1 MHVIR
6 EVLGEEETDNNNI
19 SKMENHNV
27 RRFDEILKVSDVI
40 MVAGSDLAIEISSG
54 KFFLA

>member
-1 MHVIR
+1 MHEIR

>member
-1 MHVIR
+1 MHEIR

-27 RRFDEILKVSDVI
+27 RRFDEILEVSDVI
-40 MVAGSDLAIEISSG
+40 MVSGGDLTIEISSG

>member
-1 MHVIR
+1 MHEIR
-6 EVLGEEETDNNNI
+6 KVLGEEETDNNNI

-27 RRFDEILKVSDVI
+27 RRFDEILEVSDEI
-40 MVAGSDLAIEISSG
+40 MVAGGNLAIEISSG